1 MIEMRSVKITRKG
14 QIAIPSDIRKIEGF
28 REGSKVAILAF
39 KDRVELRPM
48 RKINERMLT
57 ALASEKTLA
66 KDWSSKEEDEAWKDL

>member
-1 MIEMRSVKITRKG
+1 M
-14 QIAIPSDIRKIEGF
+14 
-28 REGSKVAILAF
+28 AILAF